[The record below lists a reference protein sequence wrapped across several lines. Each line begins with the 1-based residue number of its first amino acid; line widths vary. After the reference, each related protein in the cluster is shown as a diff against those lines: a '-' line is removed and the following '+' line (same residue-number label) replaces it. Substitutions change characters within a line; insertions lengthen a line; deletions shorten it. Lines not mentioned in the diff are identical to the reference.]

1 MLARLSKVLAMKY
14 LRFAA
19 IAVLAASTLAP
30 AASACVDLAVT
41 PWIGDPPAGLSP
53 EATEQWRIEAEAK
66 AQEDY
71 DKRNTPLARQA
82 FAWDA
87 ATAVVLVRVEAAY
100 EIQKARTPG
109 GRIMRTVEAVDLVTQ
124 KWLKGHGE
132 TRTLQLSFDSYS
144 DCGPSPGWNLIA
156 GKPGQ
161 EFVLFLNGWEPSQQT
176 VTASSHATAIVEP
189 RIREAMGFLQ

>member
-19 IAVLAASTLAP
+19 IAVLAATTLAP

-41 PWIGDPPAGLSP
+41 LWVGDPPAGLSP
-53 EATEQWRIEAEAK
+53 EAAEQWQIEAEAK

-71 DKRNTPLARQA
+71 DRQNTPTARQA
-82 FAWDA
+82 AYWDD
-87 ATAVVLVRVEAAY
+87 ATAVVVVRVEAAY
-100 EIQKARTPG
+100 KIQKPRAPG
-109 GRIMRTVEAVDLVTQ
+109 SRIMETVEAVDLVTQ
-124 KWLKGHGE
+124 KWLKGQGE
-132 TRTLQLSFDSYS
+132 TRKFQLSYDSYW
-144 DCGPSPGWNLIA
+144 DCGPSPGWNVIA

-176 VTASSHATAIVEP
+176 VTKSSHTTAIVEP
-189 RIREAMGFLQ
+189 RIREAMGFPQ